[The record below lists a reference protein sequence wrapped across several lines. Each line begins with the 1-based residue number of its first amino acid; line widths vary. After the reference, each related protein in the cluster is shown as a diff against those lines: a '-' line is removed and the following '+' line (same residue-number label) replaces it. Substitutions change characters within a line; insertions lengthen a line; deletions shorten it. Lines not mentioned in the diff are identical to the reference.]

1 MATVIDSPTRFGYEK
16 RTFVSSIRWTAIFGG
31 LVAGLGSYIVLALFG
46 VAVGLTA
53 IDPQEAEPVGA
64 VPVGTGI
71 WSGISM
77 LISSFIGGFV
87 AARMSGLAR
96 AGDGLLHGFV
106 TWGATTLL
114 FAYLATSAVS
124 SILGGTLGLAGQA
137 LQGAAGAA
145 TSGQAQGMGDSLEKL
160 LTGSSQANIN
170 PQDVT
175 ALRERLKAGDRQ
187 GAVDLMVNQ
196 MGFQPDR
203 ANQVADQAMKVVGPG
218 AGEKVEQVAEKT
230 VSSLAAVSW
239 WLFIGMALSIAAAL
253 WGGVTGIRPN
263 SRRTLGDHKSERREV
278 LESGMHSSTSAA
290 HSTTGMSSSGIIGRS

>member
-1 MATVIDSPTRFGYEK
+1 MATVIESPTRFGYEK

-77 LISSFIGGFV
+77 LVSSFIGGFV

-145 TSGQAQGMGDSLEKL
+145 GEARGVGDSLERM
-160 LTGSSQANIN
+160 LTGGTQADID
-170 PQDVT
+170 PQELTV
-175 ALRERLKAGDRQ
+175 LRERLNAGDRQ
-187 GAVDLMVNQ
+187 GAVEIMVNR

-203 ANQVADQAMKVVGPG
+203 ANQVADQAMRVMGPG

-263 SRRTLGDHKSERREV
+263 SRRTLGDHKNERREI
-278 LESGMHSSTSAA
+278 LESTI
-290 HSTTGMSSSGIIGRS
+290 HSTTGMSSSSGIVGRS

>member
-1 MATVIDSPTRFGYEK
+1 MATVIESPTRFGYEK

-77 LISSFIGGFV
+77 LVSSFIGGFV

-145 TSGQAQGMGDSLEKL
+145 GEARGVGDSLERM
-160 LTGSSQANIN
+160 LTGGTQADID
-170 PQDVT
+170 PQELTV
-175 ALRERLKAGDRQ
+175 LRERLNAGDRQ
-187 GAVDLMVNQ
+187 GAVEIMVNR

-203 ANQVADQAMKVVGPG
+203 ANQVADQAMRVMGPG

-263 SRRTLGDHKSERREV
+263 SRRTLGNHKNERREI
-278 LESGMHSSTSAA
+278 LESTI
-290 HSTTGMSSSGIIGRS
+290 HSTTGMSSSSGIVGRS